1 MITIKPATDA
11 RKTCFAC
18 GNPAEIEIPSRNG
31 IISVSFCAMCRT
43 AIAPILPARPAA
55 EIEIDRSPI
64 ISAAETYGRALAA
77 RRDSRDFDRFYAA
90 LLEHEEE
97 VRALATPAPV
107 PADLAALTE
116 RAEAAEAEIVDCH
129 RLLASVGAKG
139 EEGDDGR
146 SVEDGIRRLVEMRNE
161 ATAAQNDAAEALH
174 FARAALDAVR
184 VKLTEMATTARADAA
199 NVRAAE
205 HFGAREGAEH
215 LRAVAHQIERIA
227 ANLPP
232 IATGGA

>member
-11 RKTCFAC
+11 RKACFAC

-43 AIAPILPARPAA
+43 AIAPTLPARPAAEIGGTEVAMWRAGELLIEACDLGIAIHDQLGLLDYRVDYGTAAAQRKRLQAIRDGEAAARPQPAA

-107 PADLAALTE
+107 PADLRALLVEHADADAAY
-116 RAEAAEAEIVDCH
+116 RNAEAAGLSAQ
-129 RLLASVGAKG
+129 LLVP
-139 EEGDDGR
+139 
-146 SVEDGIRRLVEMRNE
+146 
-161 ATAAQNDAAEALH
+161 
-174 FARAALDAVR
+174 FARKAEDLSFAL
-184 VKLTEMATTARADAA
+184 
-199 NVRAAE
+199 AE
-205 HFGAREGAEH
+205 WTR
-215 LRAVAHQIERIA
+215 
-227 ANLPP
+227 ANLPEKETTDADP
-232 IATGGA
+232 R